1 MRENRG
7 EWSGA
12 GAGTKYY
19 RWTCVSAPSRS
30 LRIMVVSLSVYYS
43 PTLPCKHGRAFL
55 PSALLCLTP
64 FQLCSNQ
71 GTKEEGK
78 LQAVLC
84 WPLYHC
90 EGLYWAGH
98 WLVRQLVSE
107 SWTHNTLLSAATAHN
122 TTCQPM
128 STLRDINLQR
138 LGIQQQLYMASV
150 KIIWQQLGPVIKIFL
165 FCWAIKYLSPWLDIQ
180 MRQNYHYTPT

>member
-1 MRENRG
+1 MCPKIGLSCFCSVLDVRAFIKLNIASESEWESRG

-12 GAGTKYY
+12 GVETKYY

-71 GTKEEGK
+71 GTKRRK
-78 LQAVLC
+78 APSRVVL
-84 WPLYHC
+84 
-90 EGLYWAGH
+90 
-98 WLVRQLVSE
+98 
-107 SWTHNTLLSAATAHN
+107 
-122 TTCQPM
+122 
-128 STLRDINLQR
+128 
-138 LGIQQQLYMASV
+138 ASV
-150 KIIWQQLGPVIKIFL
+150 PLWRSLLGRTLTGKAVSVGVLNPQHFIVCSQSSQHSANVNLAWYKTSKIGNRA
-165 FCWAIKYLSPWLDIQ
+165 AIIYGLC
-180 MRQNYHYTPT
+180 